1 MEPLVKIEVEGEIYS
16 IVEIKEEREDI
27 EPIGCFSNE

>member
-16 IVEIKEEREDI
+16 IVEIKEERADI
-27 EPIGCFSNE
+27 ESIGCFSDE